1 MDKFSFTNGDIG
13 GDSPKSRGIRNK
25 KPVNLS
31 KITAMSPITP
41 SRSKLNIQSPFK
53 LLFNL
58 IFIFSEQTLFNSPK
72 QTGCG
77 KDYGIFQHIDTIRET
92 IIQKME
98 VSDVL
103 HLTGVDYCHKMTVAK
118 ELAHS
123 KGEVYSP
130 EIKKLCAQF
139 KTLERMMEVVR
150 GSILKNIDTA
160 ESRYSILMNTS
171 STPDSEILMTCLL
184 QIRKFLKVLLSNF
197 EDELKIKKIVIGKFH
212 RLYSTQ
218 QLITVLIIENIGHT
232 RNTEEASEYLM
243 TWICRKNLNHQLI
256 LQLKTS
262 PPDTQWIV

>member
-1 MDKFSFTNGDIG
+1 MDKFSFTSGDIG
-13 GDSPKSRGIRNK
+13 EDSPKSRGNRNK
-25 KPVNLS
+25 KPINLS
-31 KITAMSPITP
+31 KITAMSPVTP
-41 SRSKLNIQSPFK
+41 SRRQS
-53 LLFNL
+53 
-58 IFIFSEQTLFNSPK
+58 LFNSPK

-77 KDYGIFQHIDTIRET
+77 KDYGIFQHIDTIRDT

-103 HLTGVDYCHKMTVAK
+103 HVTGVDYCHKMTIAK

-123 KGEVYSP
+123 KGEIYSP
-130 EIKKLCAQF
+130 EIKKLCTQF

-150 GSILKNIDTA
+150 GTILKNIDTA

-184 QIRKFLKVLLSNF
+184 QIRKFLKVLLINF
-197 EDELKIKKIVIGKFH
+197 EDELKIKKRV
-212 RLYSTQ
+212 
-218 QLITVLIIENIGHT
+218 IENIGHT

-243 TWICRKNLNHQLI
+243 TWICRKNLNYQLI